1 MLLDE
6 LNQKIVL
13 FFQCTFNAFNL
24 KDPTNSD
31 EDEGTRQFVDLVVKD
46 RNALA
51 TMQTTMALFN
61 NLTNYTM
68 TKFEDLTTHLQYVH
82 VELGKIDIV

>member
-1 MLLDE
+1 
-6 LNQKIVL
+6 
-13 FFQCTFNAFNL
+13 
-24 KDPTNSD
+24 
-31 EDEGTRQFVDLVVKD
+31 LVVKD